1 MKRLILLM
9 CLFAALGK
17 MVYAQPAKTQ
27 APPAIDLPAEVKKAF
42 GTKYKMAKKVVWT
55 SNEENQYRSDFVMN
69 EKKMAVVYDQA
80 GKMLFTET
88 ELTEN
93 MYNKMALK
101 YIKENYDAKYKIA
114 YMRKV
119 DTYDKKTTFIAMLKK
134 GKELLEV
141 EFDKKGNFIRDTDKT
156 PATVS
161 KKPAKKKKEEKEEED
176 EDEDVDKPQPEK
188 SKSSKSKKKAK
199 EDEEEEEE

>member
-1 MKRLILLM
+1 MSYAGDAGCGLGGLIIQKNSKILQLLAVTTNHSF
-9 CLFAALGK
+9 LSQEFGI
-17 MVYAQPAKTQ
+17 T
-27 APPAIDLPAEVKKAF
+27 F
-42 GTKYKMAKKVVWT
+42 GTSGCSA
-55 SNEENQYRSDFVMN
+55 SGLVMN